1 MRRRYADAV
10 ALDVLAAERKEIQ
23 RLSAVVVVVFSAA
36 LELFAEAERSEALS
50 LRHFYAALYRLALGL
65 CRIEKRLVALGIVAR
80 LLRGSLGTVVICILC
95 LKQQLL
101 AELLRA
107 VLHDNSPSFCRAV
120 GTARAA
126 RSMRH
131 ISAAKS
137 HRKPGFFA
145 RRFRVRTYYYC
156 AYDKHLNILI
166 HPRPFVKENTSYV
179 IKGGQK
185 FCPLCETFVCT
196 TPTR

>member
-65 CRIEKRLVALGIVAR
+65 CRIEKRLCSPRHSRAPFVRFPRHRRHMHSLPLNSSCSLSFFELSSMII
-80 LLRGSLGTVVICILC
+80 LL
-95 LKQQLL
+95 
-101 AELLRA
+101 
-107 VLHDNSPSFCRAV
+107 PFCRAV

-131 ISAAKS
+131 IRAAKS
-137 HRKPGFFA
+137 HRKPSFFA

-166 HPRPFVKENTSYV
+166 HPRPFCQEK
-179 IKGGQK
+179 I
-185 FCPLCETFVCT
+185 P
-196 TPTR
+196 PM